1 MKLYIVEISKYVIA
15 ILSIAYALCG
25 FISLKFKSEKKRIPL
40 YAFQYIMLVVIL
52 FLSFV
57 TIVLRTGSLNYIFY
71 GIGIALIL
79 SCLLLLFSAFFPDGN
94 RLIINNAAFL
104 MMTSVIMLMRID
116 SGKAV
121 RQMIIAGVSIIA
133 MFVICEIVYKFP
145 ILTNL
150 AWFYAILGA
159 VFLGVVLLCGSLTN
173 GSYISFTVF
182 GVTFQPSEFVK
193 LIFIFF
199 LACVL
204 CKAATIKE
212 AGITFGV
219 AMLYIL
225 ILMMSRDLGASAILF
240 IIFLAVVFVASRN
253 PVYLLG
259 GIGIGMVGAIV
270 GFTLFRHVRVRVQAW
285 LDPWSTIEST
295 GYQLTQSLFGIS
307 SGGWFGLGLFKG
319 NPQTIPYVE
328 DDFIFSAIAEEFGII
343 YSISMILII
352 VSMFL
357 MILLEATRLRDKWSK
372 LVDCGIAVWLIF
384 QTFLTVGGG
393 SKFIPL
399 TGVTLPLVSYGGTSL
414 MVTMLSIGVY
424 EATCLIRVDE
434 HYEAIERYRQA
445 QSMGNYD
452 MRE

>member
-15 ILSIAYALCG
+15 ILSCFYALCG
-25 FISLKFKSEKKRIPL
+25 FISLKFKSEKKRTPL
-40 YAFQYIMLVVIL
+40 YAIQIIILVIIL
-52 FLSFV
+52 VLSFV
-57 TIVLRTGSLNYIFY
+57 TIVLRTGDLKYIFY

-79 SCLLLLFSAFFPDGN
+79 STLLLLFSAFFPEGN

-104 MMTSVIMLMRID
+104 MMTSIIMLIRID
-116 SGKAV
+116 SDKAI
-121 RQMIIAGVSIIA
+121 RQMIIAGVSIVA
-133 MFVICEIVYKFP
+133 MFIACEIVYKLP
-145 ILTNL
+145 VLTDL
-150 AWFYAILGA
+150 TWLYAALGA
-159 VFLGVVLLCGSLTN
+159 GLLLVVILCGSVTN

-182 GVTFQPSEFVK
+182 GFTFQPSELVK

-199 LACVL
+199 LSCVL
-204 CKAATIKE
+204 CRAATFKE
-212 AGITFGV
+212 AMITFGV
-219 AMLYIL
+219 AILYIL

-240 IIFLAVVFVASRN
+240 VIYLAVLFVASMN

-259 GIGIGMVGAIV
+259 GIGIGMVGSIM
-270 GFTLFRHVRVRVQAW
+270 GFILFRHVRVRVQAW

-343 YSISMILII
+343 YSISMILVI

-357 MILLEATRLRDKWSK
+357 MILFEATRLRDRWSK
-372 LVDCGIAVWLIF
+372 YVDCGIAVWLIF
-384 QTFLTVGGG
+384 QTILTVGGG

-424 EATCLIRVDE
+424 EATCRIRVDE

-445 QSMGNYD
+445 RSMEAG
-452 MRE
+452 RFEE

>member
-1 MKLYIVEISKYVIA
+1 MKLYVVEISKYVIA
-15 ILSIAYALCG
+15 ILSVLFALCG
-25 FISLKFKSEKKRIPL
+25 FIALKFKSEKKRTPL
-40 YAFQYIMLVVIL
+40 YILQIIMQVIILVL
-52 FLSFV
+52 CFV
-57 TIVLRTGSLNYIFY
+57 TIVLRTGKLNYIFY

-79 SCLLLLFSAFFPDGN
+79 SCLILLFSAFFPDGN

-104 MMTSVIMLMRID
+104 IMTSVIMLMRID
-116 SGKAV
+116 SGKAI
-121 RQMIIAGVSIIA
+121 RQMVIAGISIA
-133 MFVICEIVYKFP
+133 VMFACCEIVYKLP

-150 AWFYAILGA
+150 TWVYAILGA
-159 VFLGVVLLCGSLTN
+159 VLLGVVIICGSITN
-173 GSYISFTVF
+173 GSYISFTLF

-199 LACVL
+199 LSCVL
-204 CKAATIKE
+204 CRAATIKE
-212 AGITFGV
+212 AAITFGV
-219 AMLYIL
+219 ALVYIL
-225 ILMMSRDLGASAILF
+225 ILMVSRDLGASAILF
-240 IIFLAVVFVASRN
+240 IIYLAMLFVASRN
-253 PVYLLG
+253 PAYLLG
-259 GIGIGMVGAIV
+259 GIGFGMVGAIA
-270 GFTLFRHVRVRVQAW
+270 GFILFRHVRVRVQAW

-343 YSISMILII
+343 YGISLIL
-352 VSMFL
+352 VVLSMFL
-357 MILLEATRLRDKWSK
+357 MILLEASRLRDRWSK
-372 LVDCGIAVWLIF
+372 YVDCGIAVWLIF

-445 QSMGNYD
+445 QAMEAG
-452 MRE
+452 RFEE